1 MTQYNLKKMNIQAKK
16 MGFVTN
22 TLEKVCRL
30 TRVLHFIEKDPFLYK
45 SLGFKGGT
53 AINLAIFKCPRL
65 SVDIDLDFCLE
76 TTRGEMLKA
85 RRDIKD
91 VLLRSMA
98 TEQYT
103 FEEDEFRS
111 FHASDSF
118 AFSFKT
124 ASNVREKL
132 KIDINYSLR
141 SHVLPVT
148 PQKIFTVGDLF
159 APATVQTLAP
169 MEIFGSKIVALLSRK
184 APRDLYDVNNMLT
197 NFPLPQTDMDM
208 LRKNIIFYAAIG
220 SRGNNIP
227 TTLSFDTIDSLS
239 EHDIRQRLIPVIRK
253 DDPFVLEKARENTK
267 KFLTFLLQEQI
278 TQSELEFLYSFR
290 RNEYL
295 PELLFDSNDILDR
308 IRNHPMAIWKTQK
321 KHEEFSV
328 PYREIEL

>member
-1 MTQYNLKKMNIQAKK
+1 L
-16 MGFVTN
+16 
-22 TLEKVCRL
+22 L
-30 TRVLHFIEKDPFLYK
+30 TGVP
-45 SLGFKGGT
+45 LG
-53 AINLAIFKCPRL
+53 
-65 SVDIDLDFCLE
+65 
-76 TTRGEMLKA
+76 
-85 RRDIKD
+85 
-91 VLLRSMA
+91 A
-98 TEQYT
+98 T
-103 FEEDEFRS
+103 
-111 FHASDSF
+111 
-118 AFSFKT
+118 
-124 ASNVREKL
+124 
-132 KIDINYSLR
+132 
-141 SHVLPVT
+141 
-148 PQKIFTVGDLF
+148 QKIFTVGDLF

>member
-124 ASNVREKL
+124 ASNAREKL

-169 MEIFGSKIVALLSRK
+169 LEIFGSKIAALLSRK

-197 NFPLPQTDMDM
+197 NFPLSQTDMDM
-208 LRKNIIFYAAIG
+208 LRKNVIFYAAISSQG
-220 SRGNNIP
+220 DNVP

-239 EHDIRQRLIPVIRK
+239 ERDIRLQLRPVIRK
-253 DDPFVLEKARENTK
+253 GDPFALKEARENTK
-267 KFLTFLLQEQI
+267 EFLTFLLREQV
-278 TQSELEFLYSFR
+278 TERELEFLRAFM
-290 RNEYL
+290 RNKYL
-295 PELLFDSNDILDR
+295 PELLFDSRDILDR
-308 IRNHPMAIWKTQK
+308 IRNHPMAIWKTHK
-321 KHEEFSV
+321 KHEEFTA
-328 PYREIEL
+328 PPGDMRL